1 MIESYKH
8 FSEEQKEIVQTWL
21 GTDVRLISKNDTL
34 IFKADIVNT
43 GLDRKFLEGVQKAL
57 SEVFPRQNIV
67 VLPIDMNIEIF
78 KEV

>member
-8 FSEEQKEIVQTWL
+8 ISENQKDTIEAWL
-21 GTDVRLISKNDTL
+21 GTDARFISKGDTL
-34 IFKADIVNT
+34 IFKTDIVT
-43 GLDRKFLEGVQKAL
+43 RGLDMEFLETIQKAL

-67 VLPIDMNIEIF
+67 ILPIDMDIEIF

>member
-43 GLDRKFLEGVQKAL
+43 GLDMEFLEGVQKAL
-57 SEVFPRQNIV
+57 SDVFPRQNIV

>member
-8 FSEEQKEIVQTWL
+8 ISEEQKEIVQTWL

-43 GLDRKFLEGVQKAL
+43 GLDMEFLENVQKAL
-57 SEVFPRQNIV
+57 SEVFPRQNVV

>member
-43 GLDRKFLEGVQKAL
+43 GLDMKFLEGVQKAL

>member
-8 FSEEQKEIVQTWL
+8 ISEEQKEIIQTWL

-34 IFKADIVNT
+34 IFKADIINT
-43 GLDRKFLEGVQKAL
+43 GLDMEFLENVQKAL
-57 SEVFPRQNIV
+57 SEVFPRQNVV
-67 VLPIDMNIEIF
+67 VLPIDMDIEIF

>member
-43 GLDRKFLEGVQKAL
+43 GLDMEFLESVQKAL
-57 SEVFPRQNIV
+57 SEGFPRQNIV

>member
-8 FSEEQKEIVQTWL
+8 FSEEQKEVVQTWL

-43 GLDRKFLEGVQKAL
+43 GLDMEFLESVQKAL

>member
-1 MIESYKH
+1 ME
-8 FSEEQKEIVQTWL
+8 
-21 GTDVRLISKNDTL
+21 
-34 IFKADIVNT
+34 
-43 GLDRKFLEGVQKAL
+43 FLEGVQKAL

>member
-8 FSEEQKEIVQTWL
+8 FSEEQKEVVQTWL

-43 GLDRKFLEGVQKAL
+43 GLDMEFLGSVQKAL